1 MENEK
6 YLSEERYQKNNKKVR
21 SIGKIVLIIG
31 IVILIFGIVAII
43 FGFTGFG
50 NTFVNG
56 IESADVVDGDDTQM
70 FKGVFG
76 SFGFIALGGFMSFI
90 GSTMTI
96 IGLSLIITSHK
107 REISAYTT
115 QQSMPIMQEGIEK
128 ITPTV
133 ADAAGTIAKSINNG
147 INDSNKDNSNE

>member
-6 YLSEERYQKNNKKVR
+6 YPSEERYQKNNKKVR

-31 IVILIFGIVAII
+31 IVILILGIVAII

-56 IESADVVDGDDTQM
+56 IESADAVDIDDTQM

-76 SFGFIALGGFMSFI
+76 RFGFGDSRISQIHRQVKNKATGTPQGMYYIQPS
-90 GSTMTI
+90 
-96 IGLSLIITSHK
+96 LSS
-107 REISAYTT
+107 
-115 QQSMPIMQEGIEK
+115 
-128 ITPTV
+128 
-133 ADAAGTIAKSINNG
+133 DAKNIRW
-147 INDSNKDNSNE
+147 